1 MVGLVSCEGE
11 FELIKFPDLTDRVE
25 QGTVNNPYSVAD
37 VIAINPTSTT
47 VTTTPNV
54 WVQGYIV
61 GYRDSDVTPSAD
73 YFGTQESYNNNLNL
87 FLADS
92 YDEKDINNCVSIQVT
107 SELRTVLGLQS
118 NPENMYKTLNIK
130 GDLMKYNGI
139 AGVKN
144 TTTYLLDGEGPGEI
158 ENSDVSVSGDAS
170 KAAELVEEYFTDA
183 VANSAITIDEWQNIA
198 VEGNR
203 TWTGKTFDNNGYAQA
218 TAHNATAGAKYETW
232 LITQGLD
239 LSKAESKT
247 FSFKTAQAYWQDD
260 TVFEVYVLQN
270 NGTKTVRTKL
280 ENLTL
285 ATSSTPN
292 YTFVSSG
299 NIDLSAY
306 SGILYI
312 GFRYVG
318 DGGSSKSTTWC
329 VDDVLL
335 GKEWAAKTE
344 VSVKA
349 TDIKAISNESFE
361 STITTVVVNE
371 KGNTVITAEDM
382 PSWITLKDN
391 GNGTAT
397 LSGTAPAEAQ
407 EISIKVKA
415 VNNGVEAT
423 ANVSVSVLATQ
434 VSIKASNIFVNL
446 STPFEAVVSATV
458 VNGLGNT
465 VISSDDIPSWITL
478 TNNGD
483 GTATLAG
490 NSPAEE
496 QVSTFNIK
504 AVNNGIEALK
514 EVKITVKAPTE
525 GDPDNLVLNGS
536 FIEETNGWTLN
547 NSDKYTINT
556 SAGFVVTQS
565 DDVNE
570 LPSGT
575 LGVVQ
580 IIDIEPGVDYV
591 LSFEYKANERNN
603 KLWSSFFSESGESI
617 YYYGSSSTSSA
628 TKDILRTNNT
638 TFAVSEEWTPMEI
651 EFTAPE
657 GAVKM
662 NLEFRITKKV
672 SSESGITNISL
683 KDK

>member
-1 MVGLVSCEGE
+1 
-11 FELIKFPDLTDRVE
+11 
-25 QGTVNNPYSVAD
+25 
-37 VIAINPTSTT
+37 
-47 VTTTPNV
+47 
-54 WVQGYIV
+54 
-61 GYRDSDVTPSAD
+61 
-73 YFGTQESYNNNLNL
+73 
-87 FLADS
+87 
-92 YDEKDINNCVSIQVT
+92 
-107 SELRTVLGLQS
+107 
-118 NPENMYKTLNIK
+118 
-130 GDLMKYNGI
+130 
-139 AGVKN
+139 
-144 TTTYLLDGEGPGEI
+144 
-158 ENSDVSVSGDAS
+158 
-170 KAAELVEEYFTDA
+170 
-183 VANSAITIDEWQNIA
+183 
-198 VEGNR
+198 
-203 TWTGKTFDNNGYAQA
+203 
-218 TAHNATAGAKYETW
+218 
-232 LITQGLD
+232 
-239 LSKAESKT
+239 
-247 FSFKTAQAYWQDD
+247 
-260 TVFEVYVLQN
+260 
-270 NGTKTVRTKL
+270 
-280 ENLTL
+280 
-285 ATSSTPN
+285 
-292 YTFVSSG
+292 
-299 NIDLSAY
+299 
-306 SGILYI
+306 
-312 GFRYVG
+312 
-318 DGGSSKSTTWC
+318 
-329 VDDVLL
+329 
-335 GKEWAAKTE
+335 
-344 VSVKA
+344 
-349 TDIKAISNESFE
+349 
-361 STITTVVVNE
+361 
-371 KGNTVITAEDM
+371 M

-662 NLEFRITKKV
+662 NLEFRITKIGRAHV
-672 SSESGITNISL
+672 
-683 KDK
+683 